1 MTTSE
6 QIMLALIIGSV
17 CAVVAGIA
25 IAVLSRHERRQRET
39 WRDDEPYEGRHVLDD
54 E

>member
-1 MTTSE
+1 MTTSD

-17 CAVVAGIA
+17 CAVLAGIA
-25 IAVLSRHERRQRET
+25 VAVLARHERRQRQT
-39 WRDDEPYEGRHVLDD
+39 WRDDVSGLSVFDD

>member
-1 MTTSE
+1 M
-6 QIMLALIIGSV
+6 IHLAMLIGTVAILIALSV
-17 CAVVAGIA
+17 TVVMA
-25 IAVLSRHERRQRET
+25 RHERRQRET

>member
-6 QIMLALIIGSV
+6 QIILAIGLGIV
-17 CAVVAGIA
+17 CAVLAGIA
-25 IAVLSRHERRQRET
+25 VAVLSRHERQQRET
-39 WRDDEPYEGRHVLDD
+39 WRDDVSGLSVFDD

>member
-6 QIMLALIIGSV
+6 QIMAALIIGIVSTI
-17 CAVVAGIA
+17 VAGIA
-25 IAVLSRHERRQRET
+25 VAVLARHERRQRET
-39 WRDDEPYEGRHVLDD
+39 WRDDVSGLSVFDD